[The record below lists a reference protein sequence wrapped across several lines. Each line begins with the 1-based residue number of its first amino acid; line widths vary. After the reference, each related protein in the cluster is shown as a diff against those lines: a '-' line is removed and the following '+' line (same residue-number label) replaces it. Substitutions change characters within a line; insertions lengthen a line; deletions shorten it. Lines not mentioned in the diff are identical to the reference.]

1 MQLTRKGWRLGGFP
15 SVRPSRG
22 GMRRRQRRLE
32 WLWRRGRMSWHRTPG
47 DYSGSGTVEQ
57 GSGGRR
63 RGKTVEGQR
72 PATNSSGQ
80 SRSLG
85 TTCSN
90 LFQPIFLKALN
101 VFVLISKYIWTNG
114 IHPPTNMLSS
124 QENLGTTCLILFS
137 TEYFCRNV
145 FVLISNIF
153 A

>member
-1 MQLTRKGWRLGGFP
+1 
-15 SVRPSRG
+15 
-22 GMRRRQRRLE
+22 
-32 WLWRRGRMSWHRTPG
+32 MSWHRTPG

-101 VFVLISKYIWTNG
+101 VFVPILKYIWTG
-114 IHPPTNMLSS
+114 VDKRDRPPTNMLSS

-145 FVLISNIF
+145 FVLISNIL